1 MSRDAFGP
9 NLRRLRLKRGVSL
22 TSIAESSKI
31 STDLLSGLERNDFSR
46 WPSGIYA
53 RSYVRQY
60 AGAIGADVEATV
72 DEFCRWFPQ
81 GDRRVVRTITE
92 QAGIVNHELEWRDE
106 LLDGIDGADRRSGA
120 IRAKRMEPSSDAS
133 RATLF
138 ERVRRALIRA

>member
-31 STDLLSGLERNDFSR
+31 STDLLSALERNDFSR

-53 RSYVRQY
+53 RSYVRHY
-60 AGAIGADVEATV
+60 AVAIGADVEATV

-92 QAGIVNHELEWRDE
+92 QAGIVNHELEWHDDLPE
-106 LLDGIDGADRRSGA
+106 GLEAGDRRNGA
-120 IRAKRMEPSSDAS
+120 NRMKRVERPSDPS

-138 ERVRRALIRA
+138 QRVRRALIRA